1 MATEKTPEKGPRA
14 PRGEKTT
21 DKAAKAP
28 AKEVTVEKKSAS
40 RKTTTTTTTATPK
53 AERPARGEG
62 RGERTS
68 FADLKTATKVPAT
81 PVKQSHAQGERLV
94 KKTVDGRIQQNGA
107 RKNAGARVLLKP
119 GSGKI
124 TVNGRDITVYF
135 ARAVLRM
142 MINQPFQLVQREGQ
156 YDVQANVAGG
166 GLSGQ
171 AGALRHGIA
180 RALCDAEPDLRKAL
194 KAEGFLT
201 RDARVVERKKFGRA
215 KARRRFQF
223 SKR

>member
-1 MATEKTPEKGPRA
+1 MATEKTPNDKTKTAARA
-14 PRGEKTT
+14 PKA
-21 DKAAKAP
+21 DKPA
-28 AKEVTVEKKSAS
+28 AKEVTVEKKAAG
-40 RKTTTTTTTATPK
+40 RKTTTSTTTKT
-53 AERPARGEG
+53 ERTERAPRQD

-68 FADLKTATKVPAT
+68 LADLKTATKVPST
-81 PVKQSHAQGERLV
+81 PVKQSHEQGERRV
-94 KKTVDGRIQQNGA
+94 KKTVDGRVMQNGA
-107 RKNAGARVLLKP
+107 RKNAGARVFMKA
-119 GSGKI
+119 GTGKI

-135 ARAVLRM
+135 ARPVLRM
-142 MINQPFQLVQREGQ
+142 MINQPFQIANRENQ
-156 YDVQANVAGG
+156 YDVQVNVKGG

-171 AGALRHGIA
+171 AGAVRHAIS
-180 RALCDAEPDLRKAL
+180 RAMCDIEPELRKVL